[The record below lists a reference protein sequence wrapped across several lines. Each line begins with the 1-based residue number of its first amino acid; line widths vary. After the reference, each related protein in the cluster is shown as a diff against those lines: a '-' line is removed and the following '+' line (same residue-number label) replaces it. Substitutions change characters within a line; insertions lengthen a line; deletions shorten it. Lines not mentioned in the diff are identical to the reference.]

1 MNPRVIVLGSLLL
14 WLASPAFAATA
25 AEADHATNWP
35 LLGLQVLN
43 SVVLVLILVR
53 YTRRPIRDFLI
64 QRSHR
69 IRREIDAAESRL
81 GEAEAEI
88 ERLRRRLGRFEDEK
102 QEIIARSGEQAEAER
117 AQALDRA
124 RGTAERIREEARRV
138 ADQEIERAR
147 QELQSEAA
155 GLAISLARDLLR
167 EQLTPED
174 DRRLLREYVDRLG
187 GTS

>member
-1 MNPRVIVLGSLLL
+1 MSRGVVVLGSLLL
-14 WLASPAFAATA
+14 LLASPVFAATA
-25 AEADHATNWP
+25 LEAEHGTNWP
-35 LLGLQVLN
+35 LLGLQVLTTA
-43 SVVLVLILVR
+43 VLVLILLR
-53 YTRRPIRDFLI
+53 FTRRPIRDFLL

-69 IRREIDAAESRL
+69 IRRQIEAAESRL
-81 GEAEAEI
+81 GEAETEI
-88 ERLRRRLGRFEDEK
+88 EQLRQRLAHFEDEK

-117 AQALDRA
+117 AQALERV
-124 RGTAERIREEARRV
+124 RGTAERIREETRRV

-155 GLAISLARDLLR
+155 ELAVSLARDLLR
-167 EQLTPED
+167 EQLTPDD

>member
-1 MNPRVIVLGSLLL
+1 MSQRVVVLGSLLL
-14 WLASPAFAATA
+14 LLASPVWAATA
-25 AEADHATNWP
+25 AEHGTNWP

-43 SVVLVLILVR
+43 TAVLVLILLR
-53 YTRRPIRDFLI
+53 FTRRPIRDFLL

-69 IRREIDAAESRL
+69 IRRQIDAAETRL
-81 GEAEAEI
+81 REAETEI
-88 ERLRRRLGRFEDEK
+88 EQLRRRLVRFEEEK

-117 AQALDRA
+117 AQTLERVRA
-124 RGTAERIREEARRV
+124 TAERIREEARRV

-147 QELQSEAA
+147 QVLQSEAA
-155 GLAISLARDLLR
+155 ELAVSLARDLLR
-167 EQLTPED
+167 EQLTPDD